1 MYLNKEKA
9 GGKRK
14 NTFEFQLISG
24 MWNLLTV
31 KDDKNRFNLRTLERA
46 NLSFNLPHVPY
57 RAPLAVHSW
66 NYRCGVG

>member
-14 NTFEFQLISG
+14 NTFGFQLISD

-46 NLSFNLPHVPY
+46 NLSFKSAPRTIPG
-57 RAPLAVHSW
+57 PLAVHSW